1 MLALRVGCLLALCA
15 GCVSPRYIGSIGRDR
30 TYSNRGYGLAV
41 RLTEGGL
48 IERWAPVEPDRIHRA
63 PTQARP
69 ETLSDPIDL
78 DGDGRLDI
86 TERTQRQ
93 KPVLRLLH
101 RTEPNAWLDLDVKIL
116 GGPERETSLEA
127 VVASQIRPMVG
138 TSSSALSQAL
148 DGVRSVKVEDQQ
160 GGAFEAKVA
169 QFASKDGRFVR
180 LAVIDQKRF
189 RAEEG
194 IFRRQI
200 VKVTLRSRAKN
211 EALNADHALFM
222 KSVLLTRAGGRATT
236 KENW

>member
-1 MLALRVGCLLALCA
+1 M
-15 GCVSPRYIGSIGRDR
+15 
-30 TYSNRGYGLAV
+30 
-41 RLTEGGL
+41 
-48 IERWAPVEPDRIHRA
+48 IERWAPVEPDRLNRA

-69 ETLSDPIDL
+69 ETRSDPIDL

-101 RTEPNAWLDLDVKIL
+101 RTEPDAWLDLDVKIL

-138 TSSSALSQAL
+138 TSSSAFSQAL

-169 QFASKDGRFVR
+169 QFASADGRFVR

-200 VKVTLRSRAKN
+200 VKVTLRSKSRN